1 MASEKTKELIEA
13 ISVATTMG
21 KMEVA
26 RDIVE
31 DLLTDFASINQEK
44 FEPLMKQCE
53 LISAQFD
60 ELSKTLQKTI

>member
-26 RDIVE
+26 RDIVD
-31 DLLTDFASINQEK
+31 DLLTDFASINQE
-44 FEPLMKQCE
+44 
-53 LISAQFD
+53 
-60 ELSKTLQKTI
+60 

>member
-1 MASEKTKELIEA
+1 
-13 ISVATTMG
+13 MG